1 MLKYSISQLLSLN
14 NSSTP
19 SSTSVIRH
27 LGLLRRPRYI
37 HRSNRR
43 SFVYFQHGQS
53 IASICSTQRTVAH
66 LTRHQNATPTAP
78 LTLSPAHLHSQLHV
92 IPGADSTPLRLPT
105 HITSHFSPPSS
116 PPPLLHR
123 PPSRAHPRAA
133 NLDNLIPL
141 QPATTP
147 PTPHLTNARCGCRPL
162 YQPGALWLPA
172 TLPARRTVAAGHST
186 SPAHCGCGPARC
198 EQC

>member
-1 MLKYSISQLLSLN
+1 MSWIFLVSTTILHLCAPSLLAAIAANKLLPAFPPVITLKYSISQLLSLS

-19 SSTSVIRH
+19 SSISVIRH

-37 HRSNRR
+37 HRSARR
-43 SFVYFQHGQS
+43 SFVYFQHGKS

-66 LTRHQNATPTAP
+66 LTRHQTATPNAP
-78 LTLSPAHLHSQLHV
+78 LTLSPAPLHSQLHG

-123 PPSRAHPRAA
+123 PPSCAHPRTA

-141 QPATTP
+141 QPPPPLQP
-147 PTPHLTNARCGCRPL
+147 PT
-162 YQPGALWLPA
+162 
-172 TLPARRTVAAGHST
+172 
-186 SPAHCGCGPARC
+186 
-198 EQC
+198 